1 MVATRASVS
10 AAPAG
15 GDDENLRPI
24 VRDLIAL
31 SSLQAIWS
39 HADARQIADGLAQLV
54 VSMLDAEFA
63 CVWMQEP
70 AINVA
75 HFHDRNLRSDFPIGL
90 FKGAYHPFAGVVE
103 VPGFGSLRTLS
114 VPVGT
119 EMQSSLMCFSKREP
133 FPTETE
139 HMLARVAAN
148 HAGQAVQRWRSAQA
162 LQNRTHQ
169 LELQSETNRA
179 LFQFTDALYRA
190 SSLKEAISACLDAIV
205 SAFGCRRASILL
217 FDSGGVARF
226 VGWRGLSDKYRE
238 TVEGHCPWALG
249 EKNAEPI
256 FMPDIAATDVPAEL
270 KATIRSEGIAALAF
284 IPIMANGGVVGK
296 FMTYYEAPRE
306 FSEAESALAVTIA
319 RQLGFSI
326 ERRRAEE
333 ERDAAQ
339 DALRA
344 REELRRSEERFR
356 ILVDSLTD
364 HAIFMLD
371 QRGHVSNW
379 NAGARRIKQ
388 YADEEILGEHF
399 SRFFTAEDCAIG
411 EPELALRTAREE
423 GRFEKEGWRVRKDGT
438 RFWAHVVLD
447 PIWDDKGEVV
457 GFAKITRDIT
467 ERREAQRAL
476 EVAREAFFQ
485 SQKMEAVGQLTG
497 GIAHDFNN
505 LLAAVLGSL
514 HLLRKRLPTD
524 AKELGLLDNA
534 MQAAQRGAALTQ
546 RMLAFARRQD
556 LKVEPTD
563 LGRLINGIVDLLQ
576 RTLGPTV
583 QLEVDIPSTL
593 PPVLAD
599 ANQLELAV
607 LNLAVNARD
616 AMPQGGAIRITARET
631 VADWKASAAADGYVC
646 LAVVDDGEGMDE
658 ETLQRAI
665 EPFFTT
671 KGVGKGTGLGL
682 SMVQGLVAQL
692 DGRLLLKSAKGKGTT
707 VEVWLPV
714 ADAPAALPAVTHSDE
729 QSSAQPQKAYTILAV
744 DDDALVLMNTVAML
758 EDLGHRVLEAPSG
771 ARALEILHE
780 HRVDLVLTD
789 QAMPRMTGLELAEQ
803 IRARWPSLPV
813 AIATGYA
820 ELPANTSSLPKLSKP
835 FDQRDL
841 QRVITETLHA
851 IA

>member
-10 AAPAG
+10 AASAG
-15 GDDENLRPI
+15 GDDESLRPI

-39 HADARQIADGLAQLV
+39 HADADQIADGLAQLL

-75 HFHDRNLRSDFPIGL
+75 HFHDRNLRREFPIGH
-90 FKGAYHPFAGVVE
+90 FQDEYHPIAGVID
-103 VPGFGSLRTLS
+103 VPGFGSLRTMS
-114 VPVGT
+114 VPIGT
-119 EMQSSLMCFSKREP
+119 ELQSSLMCFSKRET

-148 HAGQAVQRWRSAQA
+148 QAGLAVQRWRSAQA
-162 LQNRTHQ
+162 LENRTHQ
-169 LELQSETNRA
+169 LELQSETNQA

-190 SSLKEAISACLDAIV
+190 NNLDDAISASLDAIV

-217 FDSGGVARF
+217 FDSEGVARF
-226 VGWRGLSDKYRE
+226 VGWRGLSHRYRAA
-238 TVEGHCPWALG
+238 VEGHCPWAPG
-249 EKNAEPI
+249 QRNAEPI
-256 FMPDIAATDVPAEL
+256 FMPDIASTDVSAEL
-270 KATIRSEGIAALAF
+270 KATIRAEGIAALAF

-371 QRGHVSNW
+371 KHGHVSNW

-388 YADEEILGEHF
+388 YADEEILGQHF
-399 SRFFTAEDCAIG
+399 SRFFTEEDRATG
-411 EPELALRTAREE
+411 EPELALRTAREA
-423 GRFEKEGWRVRKDGT
+423 GRFEKEGWRVRRDGT

-447 PIWDDKGEVV
+447 PIWDDKGDVV

-476 EVAREAFFQ
+476 EAAREAFFQ

-514 HLLRKRLPTD
+514 HLLRKKLPAD

-556 LKVEPTD
+556 LKVEPID
-563 LGRLINGIVDLLQ
+563 VGRLIDGIVDLLQ

-583 QLEVDIPSTL
+583 QLDVEIPTTL

-631 VADWKASAAADGYVC
+631 VSASQASTAERGCVC
-646 LAVVDDGEGMDE
+646 LAVVDDGEGMDA
-658 ETLQRAI
+658 ETLQRAT

-692 DGRLLLKSAKGKGTT
+692 GGRLRLESAKGKGTT

-714 ADAPAALPAVTHSDE
+714 ADAPAALPAVSHSDR
-729 QSSAQPQKAYTILAV
+729 QSVQSQKALTILAV

-758 EDLGHRVLEAPSG
+758 EDMGHTVLEAPSG
-771 ARALEILHE
+771 ARALEILNE
-780 HRVDLVLTD
+780 HRIDLVLTD
-789 QAMPRMTGLELAEQ
+789 QAMPRMTGLELVQ
-803 IRARWPSLPV
+803 HIRARWPSLPV

-820 ELPANTSSLPKLSKP
+820 ELPASSSSLPKLSKP

-841 QRVITETLHA
+841 QRVIVEALRE